1 MRVMIVIPELK
12 LKEDDSYK
20 DRYNIIKDKIIER
33 GDTPVYYINLYNLKD
48 PLSDREQLYR
58 LYYSIEVMK
67 DCDCVYFGKGWNTDI
82 RCIDDYTVA
91 AKYGLKI
98 EYEGV

>member
-1 MRVMIVIPELK
+1 MRVMIVIPVLK
-12 LKEDDSYK
+12 NKGDGYK
-20 DRYNIIKDKIIER
+20 DRYNTIRDKIIER
-33 GDTPVYYINLYNLKD
+33 GDKPVAYINLYNCMGS
-48 PLSDREQLYR
+48 LSDKEQLYR

-91 AKYGLKI
+91 SKYGLKI

>member
-1 MRVMIVIPELK
+1 MIVIPMLK
-12 LKEDDSYK
+12 DKVDSYN
-20 DRYNIIKDKIIER
+20 DRYDVIRDKIIQR
-33 GDTPVYYINLYNLKD
+33 GDTPVEYINYYNYMYH
-48 PLSDREQLYR
+48 LSDKDQLYR
-58 LYYSIEVMK
+58 LYHSIKVMK

-91 AKYGLKI
+91 SKYGLKI

>member
-1 MRVMIVIPELK
+1 MRVMIVIPMLK
-12 LKEDDSYK
+12 DKIDSYNDSYK
-20 DRYNIIKDKIIER
+20 SIRDYIIER
-33 GDTPVYYINLYNLKD
+33 GDTPVEYINLYNSAD
-48 PLSDREQLYR
+48 PLSDRAQLYR
-58 LYYSIEVMK
+58 LYYSIKVMK